1 MSCDTFNHLL
11 QVWIFNFIFGISQ
24 FFLFYCARVCDGVDR
39 KKRYQDFSNDI
50 NTALRLELKNG
61 WLEDIEVSLSIFF
74 YFNRIIDQSIM
85 INKVDDTII
94 GLLVIFFLWEK
105 IDWCRWIR
113 KICLKKI
120 KINNNNDP
128 DNQKIFLTSN

>member
-1 MSCDTFNHLL
+1 MTHSTIYYRYEFSISFLEFPNFFYFIVLGCAMVLTEKKDIK
-11 QVWIFNFIFGISQ
+11 IFRMT
-24 FFLFYCARVCDGVDR
+24 LTL
-39 KKRYQDFSNDI
+39 RY
-50 NTALRLELKNG
+50 G
-61 WLEDIEVSLSIFF
+61 WSWKMDDWRTSKSLSPFFF